1 MHPSP
6 RLSCHPPP
14 KCLLAVICYRA
25 LRLNTMAQLLPQRAY
40 EGGQGPQLSRFLSC
54 FDLADCPAL
63 GISLEL
69 LEQCPWIVQS
79 QLVDA
84 DLPAFPG
91 MDSEKASVRIE
102 IPGYEPWGH
111 QMRIRT
117 GGNPLTIGEAAVK
130 LTGLMKRACKE
141 LRVRPGEPAWCE
153 KIAFKDLFLVSLHRV
168 SHASVQVTLAIA
180 A

>member
-1 MHPSP
+1 
-6 RLSCHPPP
+6 
-14 KCLLAVICYRA
+14 
-25 LRLNTMAQLLPQRAY
+25 MAQLLPQRAY
-40 EGGQGPQLSRFLSC
+40 EGGQGPQLSKFLSC

-102 IPGYEPWGH
+102 VRGLSRHLSGQVLSNTLRYIDSG
-111 QMRIRT
+111 IR
-117 GGNPLTIGEAAVK
+117 AVG
-130 LTGLMKRACKE
+130 TPDA
-141 LRVRPGEPAWCE
+141 
-153 KIAFKDLFLVSLHRV
+153 D
-168 SHASVQVTLAIA
+168 
-180 A
+180 